1 MSMFS
6 IFKKKPKEDKKLDI
20 RRNTRSESYISAPY
34 HDPYSP
40 HSEIFST
47 LTYDPVPYKSD
58 NCDNST
64 SYSSDN
70 NSSSPASSD

>member
-1 MSMFS
+1 MSVFS
-6 IFKKKPKEDKKLDI
+6 IFKKKPKEDKKVDI
-20 RRNTRSESYISAPY
+20 HRNTRSESYISAPY

-47 LTYDPVPYKSD
+47 ITYDTVPYRND
-58 NCDNST
+58 NCDNSN

-70 NSSSPASSD
+70 SSSSPTSAD